1 MFDMTL
7 FSPRGMMIGFR
18 GHTSTQ
24 GFEQVLQNRDMTSEV
39 AASQATGFGE
49 IIKGP
54 KWPKLWSTVN
64 TRWRPPSFVCLLKKY
79 RNYSTYTVPTI
90 VYHKAN
96 SEILCRDARTNSR
109 RFWSIPNE
117 DAPVIPSP
125 WGKSLWRTAPAKNPP
140 SRAMVPF
147 ANHLSSK
154 PATRQRRLGWL
165 GWFGWLGWLAQSHNM
180 CFSMLQS
187 KQCISAVYEGFWCPT
202 ACQISAPST
211 RQWYRMAQQFENHPQ
226 VWQQR
231 VQVTNATTSTA
242 VWDHS
247 ILLSIYLVFTS
258 RQCCTWISSDLDYV
272 VLQESMGCNINQ
284 LLWVAQQCIVSQWAE
299 R

>member
-165 GWFGWLGWLAQSHNM
+165 GWFGWLGSPPFFKFSKGSTLVSVILYQKWANCMNPANSMKPKGWLTLVDTATAT
-180 CFSMLQS
+180 LQ
-187 KQCISAVYEGFWCPT
+187 VEGKLIVLCSCW
-202 ACQISAPST
+202 AA
-211 RQWYRMAQQFENHPQ
+211 E
-226 VWQQR
+226 
-231 VQVTNATTSTA
+231 TA
-242 VWDHS
+242 VPEGSHTALCNAPNHCILHRS
-247 ILLSIYLVFTS
+247 TLLSARRPGGQRYATKACTS
-258 RQCCTWISSDLDYV
+258 RQ
-272 VLQESMGCNINQ
+272 
-284 LLWVAQQCIVSQWAE
+284 VAHDHGG